1 MRAAS
6 ERQNKEK
13 QAKKNIQPTSALP
26 AGFFALQAE
35 KHLGRPSARRSWH
48 SFVKNQWSF
57 ADLYQLRITICPN
70 DKMRH

>member
-1 MRAAS
+1 MRAAF

-35 KHLGRPSARRSWH
+35 KHLGRPSARKAGTALLKISGALLIYI
-48 SFVKNQWSF
+48 S
-57 ADLYQLRITICPN
+57 
-70 DKMRH
+70 